1 MCILLLIIIIV
12 VIIILCMYV
21 CVYIYI
27 YICILKIKMHLF
39 ESHHFNK
46 SGSKIHFAFV
56 AILPTVSA
64 ALSVCA
70 PCCVRWSSL
79 PPGAVLGVGILTL
92 WTLKFERKIKKVS
105 EGNWQSAIKCSITI
119 CSHCIHH
126 EQVKTVKAK
135 KSGPLWCGKTQTLIH
150 WKLRISARSWS
161 SCCCWLS
168 CCFRSSAI
176 RFLVSSVAGSMRR
189 GEFIQFNAKSSTR
202 IYKIHETHR
211 KNTKI
216 RDKSRKSIKTLDK
229 NPENRWKATKIIQ
242 SSAHWLSPHFPV
254 APAVP
259 GTWHSACHDSAWPAQ
274 ADGVRF
280 PPCSR
285 YAQQI
290 KHNSNIWCYYILLIV
305 LTWET

>member
-1 MCILLLIIIIV
+1 
-12 VIIILCMYV
+12 MYV
-21 CVYIYI
+21 
-27 YICILKIKMHLF
+27 CILKIKMHLF
-39 ESHHFNK
+39 KSHHFNK

-79 PPGAVLGVGILTL
+79 PPGAVLGVGILTENQKSL
-92 WTLKFERKIKKVS
+92 WRKLAKCYKVLYHNLFALHPPWTGQNCQSQKKWTSVMW
-105 EGNWQSAIKCSITI
+105 E
-119 CSHCIHH
+119 
-126 EQVKTVKAK
+126 
-135 KSGPLWCGKTQTLIH
+135 TQTLIH

-176 RFLVSSVAGSMRR
+176 RFLCPPWQGSMRR

-202 IYKIHETHR
+202 IYKIHKTHR

-216 RDKSRKSIKTLDK
+216 RDKSRKSIKTLEK
-229 NPENRWKATKIIQ
+229 NPENRWKATNIIQ